1 MLQDAFLKSSADVTV
16 TFIEE
21 KDTTLLIYG
30 DLVNR
35 PFAYNVMRRRSMVNT
50 LKRLDSR
57 K

>member
-1 MLQDAFLKSSADVTV
+1 MLQDAFLKSGAHVTV